1 MDGGF
6 DMVALLVS
14 ESESVSN
21 ALFLIGVSGRYFM
34 LSQHVVECSLHLG
47 ITFQSYDILYN
58 GTVAK

>member
-1 MDGGF
+1 
-6 DMVALLVS
+6 MVALLVS